1 MIKALQ
7 SYLSDFAHLFFPH
20 TCVGCGSDVVEQD
33 QIICGACFLKLPE
46 TNFFNYADNTIEK
59 IFAGRIKLEAA
70 GSAYYF
76 TKHSI
81 LQNLV
86 FELKYR
92 GNKEV
97 GLLLGELT
105 AKQMSDSKRFEEI
118 DVILP
123 LPLNKQKEK
132 KRGYNQAAMIAEGM
146 SKVLDRPVVID
157 AVARNIFTET
167 QTHKD
172 RVGRWKTMQDVFA
185 VAKPKALK
193 GKHVLLVDDV
203 VTTGATLEACGQAIL
218 NISETKLSIA
228 TAAYTI

>member
-1 MIKALQ
+1 MIKQLQ

-20 TCVGCGSDVVEQD
+20 NCVGCGSDVVEQN
-33 QIICGACFLKLPE
+33 QIICGSCFLRLPE
-46 TNFFNYADNTIEK
+46 TNFFNYSNNTVEK
-59 IFAGRIKLEAA
+59 IFAGRIKLEDA

-105 AKQMSDSKRFEEI
+105 ARQMSNCRRFEEVDI
-118 DVILP
+118 ILP

-132 KRGYNQAAMIAEGM
+132 KRGYNQAAMIAQGI
-146 SKVLDRPVVID
+146 SRVLNKPLMTD

-172 RVGRWKTMQDVFA
+172 RVSRWKTMQDVFE
-185 VAKPKALK
+185 VSKPEALK
-193 GKHVLLVDDV
+193 GKHILLVDDV
-203 VTTGATLEACGQAIL
+203 VTTGATLEACGQTIL
-218 NISETKLSIA
+218 NIPETKLSIA
-228 TAAYTI
+228 TVAYTI

>member
-7 SYLSDFAHLFFPH
+7 SYFSDFAYLFFPH
-20 TCVGCGSDVVEQD
+20 NCVGCGSDVVEQD
-33 QIICGACFLKLPE
+33 QMLCGTCFFQLPE
-46 TNFFNYADNTIEK
+46 TNFFNYPNNSVEK
-59 IFAGRIKLEAA
+59 VFAGRIKLEAA

-105 AKQMSDSKRFEEI
+105 ARQMSDSKRFEEI
-118 DVILP
+118 DIIIP

-146 SKVLDRPVVID
+146 TKILHKPVMID
-157 AVARNIFTET
+157 AVARNVFTET

-172 RVGRWKTMQDVFA
+172 RVSRWKTMQDVFE
-185 VAKPKALK
+185 VSKPEVLK
-193 GKHVLLVDDV
+193 GKHVLLTDDV

-218 NISETKLSIA
+218 NTPETRLSIA
-228 TAAYTI
+228 TVAYTI

>member
-20 TCVGCGSDVVEQD
+20 NCVGCGSDVVEQD
-33 QIICGACFLKLPE
+33 QMLCGTCFFQLPE
-46 TNFFNYADNTIEK
+46 TNFFNYPNNSVEK
-59 IFAGRIKLEAA
+59 VFAGRIKLEAA

-105 AKQMSDSKRFEEI
+105 ARQMSDSKRFEEI
-118 DVILP
+118 DIIIP

-132 KRGYNQAAMIAEGM
+132 KRGYNQAAMIAGGM
-146 SKVLDRPVVID
+146 TKILHKPVMID
-157 AVARNIFTET
+157 AVARNVFTET

-172 RVGRWKTMQDVFA
+172 RVSRWKTMQDVFE
-185 VAKPKALK
+185 VSKPEVLK
-193 GKHVLLVDDV
+193 GKHVLLIDDV
-203 VTTGATLEACGQAIL
+203 VTTGATLEACGQTIL
-218 NISETKLSIA
+218 NTPETRLSSA
-228 TAAYTI
+228 TVAYTI